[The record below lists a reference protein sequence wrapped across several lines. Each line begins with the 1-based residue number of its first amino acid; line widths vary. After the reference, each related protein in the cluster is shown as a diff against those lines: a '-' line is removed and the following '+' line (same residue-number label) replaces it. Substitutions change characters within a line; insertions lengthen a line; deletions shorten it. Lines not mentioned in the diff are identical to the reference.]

1 MARSGTDRRGML
13 LDWYERCVGGASFRT
28 GTDQL
33 KKDIGVPRPQFSKCV
48 EETNVPFFL
57 CP

>member
-1 MARSGTDRRGML
+1 MERTEGACYWTGMKGVL
-13 LDWYERCVGGASFRT
+13 GGGGGASFRT

-33 KKDIGVPRPQFSKCV
+33 KKDIGVPRPQFSKWV